1 LKEGKVKGKK
11 SSAVQIGTKLRDERN
26 REIFDFSKPVPEP
39 GNPNHAL
46 V

>member
-1 LKEGKVKGKK
+1 VKCKK
-11 SSAVQIGTKLRDERN
+11 SSAVQIGAKLRDELLN
-26 REIFDFSKPVPEP
+26 WEIFDFSKPVPET